1 MATFAYEARK
11 IDGELMTGFIL
22 ADDMTDAGLKLAG
35 KELFIIRLA
44 PADSDPGTRGDSGSG
59 LSRLKVKRTRV
70 VWFMNQLSIMVET
83 GITLG
88 TALETLAQQA
98 TDPALEEVLKA
109 VCTSVQEGR
118 PLSDSMEAY
127 PRTFPRVMC
136 AMVRAAEHSGMLS
149 STLTRTASYLLKE
162 QQIMRR
168 FRGALMYPAFM
179 FMMCIGITVFLVTI
193 ILPRFAAMFAQK
205 NALLP
210 GPTRFLLGIHSFFG
224 DNWLWLLTAGAAAAA
239 LLSWARRTDVGQS
252 VWNVVQLRAPLLG
265 TVVNKHQQTRF
276 FRTAAAL
283 MEAGLPL
290 SDVLALV
297 RTISTNRSYTELWD
311 RVEKGVKNGERITM
325 QLRHSPYIS
334 EVVLQMIECGDRT
347 GRLGTVLA
355 RLADVLEDEYDQAVK
370 TISQFIEPLMIIVMG
385 GIIGFVAMSL
395 MLPMFRA
402 STLAAQ

>member
-98 TDPALEEVLKA
+98 SDPVLEEVLKA

-149 STLTRTASYLLKE
+149 STLTRTAQYLLKE

-179 FMMCIGITVFLVTI
+179 FLMCIAITAFLVTV

-210 GPTRFLLGIHSFFG
+210 APTRFLLGIHSFFA
-224 DNWLWLLTAGAAAAA
+224 DQWLLLLTGTAAAVAA
-239 LLSWARRTDVGQS
+239 FMWALRTDLGQS
-252 VWNVVQLRAPLLG
+252 LWNTCQLRAPLLG
-265 TVVNKHQQTRF
+265 AVVNKHQQTRF
-276 FRTAAAL
+276 FRTAATL

-290 SDVLALV
+290 SDVLTLV
-297 RTISTNRSYTELWD
+297 RTISTNSVYTQLWA
-311 RVEKGVKNGERITM
+311 RVEEGVKNGERITA

-334 EVVLQMIECGDRT
+334 EIVLQMIDCGDRA
-347 GRLGTVLA
+347 GRLNTVLG

-402 STLAAQ
+402 SSLAAH

>member
-1 MATFAYEARK
+1 
-11 IDGELMTGFIL
+11 
-22 ADDMTDAGLKLAG
+22 
-35 KELFIIRLA
+35 
-44 PADSDPGTRGDSGSG
+44 
-59 LSRLKVKRTRV
+59 
-70 VWFMNQLSIMVET
+70 
-83 GITLG
+83 
-88 TALETLAQQA
+88 
-98 TDPALEEVLKA
+98 
-109 VCTSVQEGR
+109 
-118 PLSDSMEAY
+118 
-127 PRTFPRVMC
+127 MC

-149 STLTRTASYLLKE
+149 STLTRTAHYLLKE

-179 FMMCIGITVFLVTI
+179 FLMCVGITTFLVTI

-210 GPTRFLLGIHSFFG
+210 APTRFLLGMHGFFG
-224 DNWLWLLTAGAAAAA
+224 EHWLWLLTGGAAAAA
-239 LLSWARRTDVGQS
+239 AFAWAGRTEVGQS
-252 VWNVVQLRAPLLG
+252 LWNVLQLRAPLLG
-265 TVVNKHQQTRF
+265 NVINKHQQTRF
-276 FRTAAAL
+276 FRTAATL

-297 RTISTNRSYTELWD
+297 RTISTNNSYTELWA

-334 EVVLQMIECGDRT
+334 EVVLQMIDCGDRT
-347 GRLGTVLA
+347 GRLGTVLG

-402 STLAAQ
+402 SSLAAQ